1 MGVMNAVAVPV
12 AADPVEAVSR
22 LAVDGLSSAHSRRA
36 YRKALADF
44 LAWSRSNAA
53 AGLSKAV
60 VQAYRSELE
69 RRGLAPSTINVRLSA
84 IRKLALE
91 AADNGFLDPAAAAA
105 IARVGGMRRAGVRLG
120 NWLSREQA
128 EGLLALPA
136 RDTLKGKRDRALLA
150 VLLGAGLR
158 RTEAAELAFEHIQ
171 ERDGRWVVADL
182 VGKGR
187 RLRTVPIPAWAKAAL
202 DDWRQA
208 AGLDG
213 GPVFRRVNKGGRP
226 AVERLSAQAVFN
238 IVKGYAAKLGVPLA
252 PHDLRRTFAKLAH
265 RGRAPLE
272 QIQLSLGHASIV
284 TTERYLGVRQDL
296 EDAPCDRLGIRAPR

>member
-12 AADPVEAVSR
+12 AADPAEAVSR
-22 LAVDGLSSAHSRRA
+22 LAVDGLSSVHSRRA

-44 LAWSRSNAA
+44 LAWSRSNAG

-91 AADNGFLDPAAAAA
+91 AADNGLLDPVAAAA

-128 EGLLALPA
+128 EALLALPA
-136 RDTLKGKRDRALLA
+136 QATLKGKRDRALLA

-158 RTEAAELAFEHIQ
+158 RTEAATLAFEHIQ

-182 VGKGR
+182 VGKGQR
-187 RLRTVPIPAWAKAAL
+187 VRTVPIPAWAKAAL

-208 AGLDG
+208 AGLEG
-213 GPVFRRVNKGGRP
+213 GAVFRRVNKGGRP
-226 AVERLSAQAVFN
+226 GAQRLSAQAVFN
-238 IVKGYAAKLGVPLA
+238 IVKGYAVKLGVPLA
-252 PHDLRRTFAKLAH
+252 PHDLRRTFARLAH

-272 QIQLSLGHASIV
+272 QIQLSLGHASVV

-296 EDAPCDRLGIRAPR
+296 ADAPCDRLGIRAPR